1 MSAVVPKRSGAPAA
15 KTANSAWVQF
25 AESGSLLGMRLMRR
39 VYRLLGRRPTGW
51 LLWPIALYFTIVRQ
65 GGREAQRRY
74 FSRLQA
80 TAPEVDLPKPSFA
93 TCVRHTHEFSVN
105 LFDRM
110 VAWGGELEDIEFL
123 HRGSEHL
130 FSLAEQRK
138 GAILLGSHLGSFDMM
153 RLLAG
158 RHGLVVNVLMYTRH
172 AERISHFLE
181 LLDPSHPV
189 RVISLDPSS
198 TRTVFE
204 IRRCLDRGEFVG
216 ILGDRIWPGDTG
228 RREWVPFLGH
238 PAPFSLRPFLL
249 AGVLGAPLLLSLCV
263 RRGPATY
270 EAVVE
275 QLHPGGTVPRSERDA
290 QARKWLGQYV
300 ARLEQGC
307 RATPY
312 QWFNFYDSWH
322 SEEGVA

>member
-1 MSAVVPKRSGAPAA
+1 MSAVDPVNAA
-15 KTANSAWVQF
+15 SSAWSQL
-25 AESGSLLGMRLMRR
+25 AESGSLFALRLMRR
-39 VYRLLGRRPTGW
+39 VYRLLGRRLSSW
-51 LLWPIALYFTIVRQ
+51 LLWPIALYFSIVRRD
-65 GGREAQRRY
+65 GRIAQRRY
-74 FSRLQA
+74 LSRLRA
-80 TAPEVDLPKPSFA
+80 AAPELDLPKPSFA

-130 FSLAEQRK
+130 FSLAEQGK

-158 RHGLVVNVLMYTRH
+158 RHGLVVNVLMYTHH
-172 AERISHFLE
+172 AERISRFLA

-198 TRTVFE
+198 TRTAFE
-204 IRRCLDRGEFVG
+204 IRQCLDRGEFVG

-228 RREWVPFLGH
+228 RREWLPFLGH

-249 AGVLGAPLLLSLCV
+249 AGVLGAPLLFSLCV

-270 EAVVE
+270 QAVVE
-275 QLHPGGTVPRSERDA
+275 PLHPGGAVPRSEREA
-290 QARKWLGQYV
+290 QAREWLEQYV

-307 RATPY
+307 RTTPY

-322 SEEGVA
+322 SDEVAV